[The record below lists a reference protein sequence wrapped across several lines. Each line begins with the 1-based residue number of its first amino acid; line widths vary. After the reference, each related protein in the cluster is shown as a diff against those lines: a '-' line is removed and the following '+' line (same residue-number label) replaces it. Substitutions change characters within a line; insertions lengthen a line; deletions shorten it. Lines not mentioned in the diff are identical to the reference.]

1 MRRQVVD
8 EAALTEADW
17 SGPNKL
23 SKRERLRLVAVEVP
37 IEVAVQIEA
46 VVAAAVSAVVETVA
60 DQVVVEVV
68 E

>member
-8 EAALTEADW
+8 EEVLTEADW
-17 SGPNKL
+17 SGPSKL
-23 SKRERLRLVAVEVP
+23 SKRERLKRVAVVGP
-37 IEVAVQIEA
+37 IVAV
-46 VVAAAVSAVVETVA
+46 VVAAVSAVVETVA

>member
-17 SGPNKL
+17 CGQSKL
-23 SKRERLRLVAVEVP
+23 SKRERLRRVAVVVP
-37 IEVAVQIEA
+37 IEA
-46 VVAAAVSAVVETVA
+46 VVVAAVSAVVETA
-60 DQVVVEVV
+60 GDQAEVEVV